1 MKRLTDTR
9 HELRGLTL
17 LELLMVM
24 TIIGLVF
31 GLGVRAFSGMD
42 LGRGADAELL
52 RGALR
57 ATRAAALAERHPA
70 SLAVTT
76 DPDTLRESL
85 VVRRMQTLG
94 TWHFERND
102 GRGTED
108 LTAAPLGGARQIDD
122 GHIGRGLGFFGA
134 GREARAVI
142 ALDSLP
148 TYDVREGFS
157 LELFVRLEGSSGGT
171 ILRLGTHPAIAGLE
185 TGEGGSLRGWVAPS
199 YADATGRE
207 LVGGRV
213 DLDLPPG
220 TLIMDRWTRVVL
232 SYDRV
237 LVRLVIDDFLA
248 GVTAADGPLAPLEG
262 GLVLGGAPVP
272 FEGSLDT
279 LVVRAV
285 VASNPLPMSS
295 TLTWP
300 EGAPRRV
307 LFDADGSLDTLLHG
321 GSALALVLPT
331 DPGDVVE
338 ISRLGVI
345 E

>member
-1 MKRLTDTR
+1 M
-9 HELRGLTL
+9 TL

-24 TIIGLVF
+24 TIIGIVF

-42 LGRGADAELL
+42 LGRGADADLL

-70 SLAVTT
+70 SLAVIT
-76 DPDTLRESL
+76 DQETKRESL
-85 VVRRMQTLG
+85 VVHRMQTLG

-108 LTAAPLGGARQIDD
+108 LTAAPVGGARQIDD
-122 GHIGRGLGFFGA
+122 GHIGRGLGFFRA

-142 ALDSLP
+142 ALDTVP
-148 TYDVREGFS
+148 TFDLSAGLS
-157 LELFVRLEGSSGGT
+157 LEVFVRLEGSNGGT
-171 ILRLGTHPAIAGLE
+171 ILRLGTNPAIAGLE
-185 TGEGGSLRGWVAPS
+185 TGDGGSLRGWVAPT
-199 YADATGRE
+199 YFDATGRQ

-213 DLDLPPG
+213 DLDLPRG
-220 TLIMDRWTRVVL
+220 TLIVGRWTRIVL

-237 LVRLVIDDFLA
+237 LVRLVVDDFLA
-248 GVTAADGPLAPLEG
+248 GVRAADGPLAPLEG
-262 GLVLGGAPVP
+262 GLTLGGAPVP
-272 FEGSLDT
+272 FEGSIDS

-285 VASNPLPMSS
+285 VASDPLPMSS
-295 TLTWP
+295 TLVWP

-307 LFDADGSLDTLLHG
+307 LFDADGSLDTVLHG
-321 GSALALVLPT
+321 GNPFSIVLPT
-331 DPGDVVE
+331 DPDDVVE